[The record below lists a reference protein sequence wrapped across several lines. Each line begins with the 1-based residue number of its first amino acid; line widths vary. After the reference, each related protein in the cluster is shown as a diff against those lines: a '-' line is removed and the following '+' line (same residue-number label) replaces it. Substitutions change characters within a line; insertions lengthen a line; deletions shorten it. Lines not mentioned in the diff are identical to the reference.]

1 MDDSLIL
8 EELLTVL
15 EQNGVSIRRDQMG
28 GAGGGLCKI
37 SGKQTCFVDI
47 DADSSQN
54 AEICAR
60 AVEKVVDIENVYL
73 RPAVREFIGGP
84 SPR

>member
-15 EQNGVSIRRDQMG
+15 EQNGVSIRREEMG
-28 GAGGGLCKI
+28 GGGGGLCEI
-37 SGKQTCFVDI
+37 SGKQVCFVDN
-47 DADSSQN
+47 DANSSQN
-54 AEICAR
+54 ASICAR

-73 RPAVREFIGGP
+73 RPAVREFIG
-84 SPR
+84 

>member
-8 EELLTVL
+8 EELLMVL
-15 EQNGVSIRRDQMG
+15 EQNGVTIRREEMG
-28 GAGGGLCKI
+28 GGGGGLCEI

-47 DADSSQN
+47 NANSSQN

-60 AVEKVVDIENVYL
+60 AVEKLVDIENVYL
-73 RPAVREFIGGP
+73 RPAVREFIG
-84 SPR
+84 